1 MISTRP
7 VRGNFHESFGARTSP
22 THRAGP
28 SARAEHMREPTA
40 PTPLPACFGGA
51 RKHTLKAPSRW
62 TKANL
67 SAISWPHRCG
77 ACPVISNLSSLH
89 HFAGAAAAVVKHSCQ
104 GLPLDCDRS
113 CYCQRAA
120 AATAVPKLSGSS
132 SCGRSQ
138 EGQDYLAAA
147 LLAGAAEEANREGRV
162 PTFLEM
168 GGGDGVTLSNTFLME
183 ACFGWHGILVEALPS
198 LSRSICESR
207 PRALAFSFAVCHP
220 HQDAVNFSVPL
231 EFKVGPPPAGSVGFR
246 PCTGT
251 RPVAKCTAWIRGQRG
266 YYVEKWAIAA
276 AEQTRNP
283 ETQSRIYSMTVRI
296 PCAPL
301 NAMLTTARVT
311 HLDFVSLDVEGAEAV
326 AIRTLDWQRLSAH
339 LIQVEQSSSAL
350 EKNQEVRDILWA
362 RGFVHV
368 ATVWVW
374 KAHLADEFFVNG
386 TYLRRHLAQ
395 VAAVVPRLST
405 RARAKLLAVATSK
418 RRAGVATNTWSV
430 ARRIL
435 ERSAREPR
443 LFRQPDVY
451 YRGPF

>member
-1 MISTRP
+1 M
-7 VRGNFHESFGARTSP
+7 
-22 THRAGP
+22 
-28 SARAEHMREPTA
+28 
-40 PTPLPACFGGA
+40 
-51 RKHTLKAPSRW
+51 
-62 TKANL
+62 
-67 SAISWPHRCG
+67 
-77 ACPVISNLSSLH
+77 
-89 HFAGAAAAVVKHSCQ
+89 
-104 GLPLDCDRS
+104 
-113 CYCQRAA
+113 
-120 AATAVPKLSGSS
+120 
-132 SCGRSQ
+132 
-138 EGQDYLAAA
+138 
-147 LLAGAAEEANREGRV
+147 
-162 PTFLEM
+162 
-168 GGGDGVTLSNTFLME
+168 
-183 ACFGWHGILVEALPS
+183 
-198 LSRSICESR
+198 
-207 PRALAFSFAVCHP
+207 
-220 HQDAVNFSVPL
+220 
-231 EFKVGPPPAGSVGFR
+231 GPPPAGSVGFR